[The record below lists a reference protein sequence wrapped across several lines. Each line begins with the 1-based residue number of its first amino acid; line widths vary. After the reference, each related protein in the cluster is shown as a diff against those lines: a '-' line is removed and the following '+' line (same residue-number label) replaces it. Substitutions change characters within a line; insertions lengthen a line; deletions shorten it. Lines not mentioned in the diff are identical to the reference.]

1 MFDSDPP
8 YMRASSTMKPV
19 PSVEFML
26 VMPTRPLYS
35 GFQRSAHEVGGV
47 LIFSGL

>member
-1 MFDSDPP
+1 
-8 YMRASSTMKPV
+8 MRAISTSQPV
-19 PSVEFML
+19 PSVELRL